1 MSLYELRRLLEGM
14 EGKTVRGARVASAS
28 VVVEIN
34 TAQFGVIVEHAVPP
48 RLQGETTKEAL
59 FRVFSGPF
67 NAGCVCRSED
77 ELRAVLTDPSRGD
90 WFMDD
95 EE

>member
-28 VVVEIN
+28 VAVEVN
-34 TAQFGVIVEHAVPP
+34 TAQFSVIVNHAVPP

-59 FRVFSGPF
+59 FRVLTSQCYS
-67 NAGCVCRSED
+67 GCVCRTED
-77 ELRAVLTDPSRGD
+77 DLRAVLTDPSRGD